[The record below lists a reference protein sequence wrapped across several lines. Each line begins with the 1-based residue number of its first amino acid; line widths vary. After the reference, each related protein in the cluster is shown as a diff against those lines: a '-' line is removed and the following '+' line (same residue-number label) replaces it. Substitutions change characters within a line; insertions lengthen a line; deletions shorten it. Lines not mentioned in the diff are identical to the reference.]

1 MVDQPHPKQAA
12 GMGTSKFLCQ
22 CVHAADGLLKEG
34 RNRLAVGR
42 MYVEG
47 RSAYKP
53 SCIITDLDEFISSN
67 ICK

>member
-1 MVDQPHPKQAA
+1 MQQMD
-12 GMGTSKFLCQ
+12 FY
-22 CVHAADGLLKEG
+22 ERG

-53 SCIITDLDEFISSN
+53 SCIIIDLDEFVSSN

>member
-1 MVDQPHPKQAA
+1 MQQMD
-12 GMGTSKFLCQ
+12 FY
-22 CVHAADGLLKEG
+22 ERG

-53 SCIITDLDEFISSN
+53 SCIIIDLDEFVSSN
-67 ICK
+67 IYK